1 MSSVK
6 TDFLSQSI
14 NQFAQTDVR
23 GRVDLMGMGN
33 NVISAVINSEVSG
46 KVYSGDAVEI
56 IATSKGLPEVKPLTS
71 TGYTFGFVRYNA
83 KRAELAAGDRVELA
97 IDGAVMVMAAASAI
111 KAGEKVAYDYST
123 GLIAKAGNSDL
134 VVGVA
139 LEAIAADS
147 TGRVL
152 IKALDRVTV
161 SQES

>member
-6 TDFLSQSI
+6 TDFLSQEI

-56 IATSKGLPEVKPLTS
+56 LATSKGLPEVKPLSS
-71 TGYTFGFVRYNA
+71 TGNVFGFVRYNA
-83 KRAELAAGDRVELA
+83 KKTELAAGDRVELA

-111 KAGEKVAYDYST
+111 KAGDPVAYDYST
-123 GLIAKAGNSDL
+123 GLVAKASGDAII
-134 VVGVA
+134 GIA
-139 LEAIAADS
+139 LDAIAADS
-147 TGRVL
+147 TGRVI
-152 IKALDRVTV
+152 IKAFDRQTA